1 MNAELMCVR
10 VCVVIGVA
18 VFGQCFV
25 CAHTKPDSLSAAQSV
40 ALEGERE
47 REREVETGGRE
58 GACSDE

>member
-47 REREVETGGRE
+47 RAGGRDRRQ
-58 GACSDE
+58 GGSLFR